1 MSKQHIV
8 RYKKGMKD
16 ETDWARVNAMTDKEI
31 DYSDNPATDEAF
43 WAAAKLIMP
52 ESKVSLGVRFD
63 RNVVDWF
70 KKQGPGYQ
78 TRMNAVL
85 KTYIKAQE
93 SHNPRKK
100 NRSKTA
106 SSPARER
113 GGRTK

>member
-1 MSKQHIV
+1 MSKKRIV

-16 ETDWARVNAMTDKEI
+16 QTDWARVDAMTDDDI

-43 WAAAKLIMP
+43 WAEAKLVMP

-63 RNVVDWF
+63 RKIVDWF

-85 KTYIKAQE
+85 KTYMEAQK
-93 SHNPRKK
+93 SRTSSKRKRGK
-100 NRSKTA
+100 LA
-106 SSPARER
+106 S
-113 GGRTK
+113 